1 MEIKNTIYTFE
12 DVKNVYSKYIHNPE
26 ELDKIYQAYLFASEK
41 HKNQV
46 RKSGD
51 PYIVHLLGVARI
63 LSELNTGPTTII
75 AGLLHDTIED
85 TDTTEEEITEKF
97 GKEVC
102 YLVQGVTK
110 VTRLSDYHN
119 VDFEAESHRKIF
131 IAMAK
136 DIRVIIIKLADRL
149 HNMRT
154 LQFQP
159 PEKQKKIAK
168 ETRDVYAPIAHRLG
182 LSQVK
187 TELEDLSLFY
197 LEREKFEEIENL
209 LSRQSTNMKNA
220 IDVLKNKIVE
230 ILTPTNILFEITSRV
245 KSIYSIYKKMYVKG
259 KAFDDI
265 YDIMALRIITET
277 EMNCYELL
285 GYIHANFKP
294 IPGRFKDYIAMPK
307 PNMYQSLHTT
317 IVTGDGH
324 TFEIQIRT
332 KKMDEIAE
340 EGVAAHW
347 RYKEN
352 KKYDAKTEQQE
363 IEEQLHW
370 FRDFVSVTNEIQ
382 DGNAKEY
389 VEALQHDIFD
399 ANVYVFTP
407 KGKVVTLPNGST
419 PIDFAYKIHTD
430 VGNTL
435 AGAKVNNQM
444 VPISRVLQTGDV
456 VEIITNKNATPNSE
470 WLNMATSS
478 IAKSHIRKF
487 LMKQNSDFIRQD
499 NIQKGRNSLAVSFR
513 ERKIKANIDKIMT
526 KKLFEHFNVE
536 NADELYLL
544 LNSKTIMPL
553 NIIEYLGLERSQEET
568 LDDLKNNVNKCNV
581 NRNIQDAV
589 TLQNGDRSLISLA
602 SCCTPIPGDDIIG
615 YITKGNG
622 IKVHR
627 VSCPNVCQEHNRLIP
642 VIWNPNA
649 EKKDYPV
656 DISIECYDRNNLLID
671 VLNCFSQIKV
681 QVYKVNAKYHASNN
695 TTTIS
700 VTVMVK
706 DVAYLN
712 TLTQQLLNIN
722 SVYDIRRVIH

>member
-1 MEIKNTIYTFE
+1 MEIKNTIYTFD

-513 ERKIKANIDKIMT
+513 ERKITANIDKIMT

-568 LDDLKNNVNKCNV
+568 LDDLKNNVNKRNV

-589 TLQNGDRSLISLA
+589 TLENGDRSLISLA

>member
-568 LDDLKNNVNKCNV
+568 LDDLKNNVNKRNV

-589 TLQNGDRSLISLA
+589 TLENGDRSLISLA

-642 VIWNPNA
+642 VIWNSNA

-712 TLTQQLLNIN
+712 TLTQQLLNIK

>member
-1 MEIKNTIYTFE
+1 MEIKNTIYTFD

-553 NIIEYLGLERSQEET
+553 NIIEFLGLERSQEET
-568 LDDLKNNVNKCNV
+568 LDDLKNNVNKRNV

-589 TLQNGDRSLISLA
+589 TLENGDRSLISLA

>member
-1 MEIKNTIYTFE
+1 
-12 DVKNVYSKYIHNPE
+12 
-26 ELDKIYQAYLFASEK
+26 
-41 HKNQV
+41 
-46 RKSGD
+46 
-51 PYIVHLLGVARI
+51 
-63 LSELNTGPTTII
+63 
-75 AGLLHDTIED
+75 
-85 TDTTEEEITEKF
+85 
-97 GKEVC
+97 
-102 YLVQGVTK
+102 
-110 VTRLSDYHN
+110 
-119 VDFEAESHRKIF
+119 
-131 IAMAK
+131 MAK

-197 LEREKFEEIENL
+197 LERKKFEEIENL

-568 LDDLKNNVNKCNV
+568 LDDLKNNVNKRNV

-589 TLQNGDRSLISLA
+589 TLENGDRSLISLA

>member
-568 LDDLKNNVNKCNV
+568 LDDLKNNVNKHNV

-589 TLQNGDRSLISLA
+589 TLENGDRSLISLA

>member
-499 NIQKGRNSLAVSFR
+499 NIQKGRNSLVVSFR

-568 LDDLKNNVNKCNV
+568 LDDLKNNVNKRNV

-589 TLQNGDRSLISLA
+589 TLENGDRSLISLA

>member
-209 LSRQSTNMKNA
+209 LSRQSTNMENA

-487 LMKQNSDFIRQD
+487 LMNQNSDFIRQD

-568 LDDLKNNVNKCNV
+568 LDDLKNNVNKRNV

-589 TLQNGDRSLISLA
+589 TLENGDRSLISLA

>member
-513 ERKIKANIDKIMT
+513 ERKIKVNIDKIMT

-568 LDDLKNNVNKCNV
+568 LDDLKNNVNKRNV

-589 TLQNGDRSLISLA
+589 TLENGDRSLISLA

>member
-1 MEIKNTIYTFE
+1 MEIKNTIYTFD

-478 IAKSHIRKF
+478 TAKSHIRKF

-568 LDDLKNNVNKCNV
+568 LDDLKNNVNKRNV

-589 TLQNGDRSLISLA
+589 TLENGDRSLISLA

>member
-1 MEIKNTIYTFE
+1 MEIKNTIYTFD

-487 LMKQNSDFIRQD
+487 LMKQNSDFICQD

-568 LDDLKNNVNKCNV
+568 LDDLKNNVNKRNV

-589 TLQNGDRSLISLA
+589 TLENGDRSLISLA

>member
-1 MEIKNTIYTFE
+1 MEIKNTIYTFD

-568 LDDLKNNVNKCNV
+568 LDDLKNNVNKRNV

-589 TLQNGDRSLISLA
+589 TLENGDRSLISLA

-681 QVYKVNAKYHASNN
+681 QVYKVNAKYHVSNN

>member
-182 LSQVK
+182 LFQVK

-209 LSRQSTNMKNA
+209 LSRQSTNMKNV

-568 LDDLKNNVNKCNV
+568 LDDLKNNVNKRNV

-589 TLQNGDRSLISLA
+589 TLENGDRSLISLA

>member
-1 MEIKNTIYTFE
+1 MEIKNTIYTFD

-544 LNSKTIMPL
+544 LNSKKIMPL

-568 LDDLKNNVNKCNV
+568 LDDLKNNVNKRNV

-589 TLQNGDRSLISLA
+589 TLENGDRSLISLA

>member
-187 TELEDLSLFY
+187 TELENLSLFY

-499 NIQKGRNSLAVSFR
+499 NIQKGRNSLAGSFR

-568 LDDLKNNVNKCNV
+568 LDDLKNNVNKRNV

-589 TLQNGDRSLISLA
+589 TLENGDRSLISLA

>member
-370 FRDFVSVTNEIQ
+370 FRDFVSVTNDIQ

-568 LDDLKNNVNKCNV
+568 LDDLKNNVNKRNV

-589 TLQNGDRSLISLA
+589 TLENGDRSLISLA

>member
-1 MEIKNTIYTFE
+1 MEIKNTIYTFD

-265 YDIMALRIITET
+265 YDIMALRIITKT
-277 EMNCYELL
+277 KMNCYELL

-568 LDDLKNNVNKCNV
+568 LDDLKNNVNKRNV

-589 TLQNGDRSLISLA
+589 TLENGDRSLISLA

-627 VSCPNVCQEHNRLIP
+627 VSCQNVCQEHNRLIP

>member
-1 MEIKNTIYTFE
+1 MEIKNTIYTFD

-568 LDDLKNNVNKCNV
+568 LDDLKNNVNKRNV

-589 TLQNGDRSLISLA
+589 TLENGDRSLISLA

>member
-1 MEIKNTIYTFE
+1 MEIKNTIYTFD

-568 LDDLKNNVNKCNV
+568 LDDLKNNVNKRNV

-589 TLQNGDRSLISLA
+589 TLENGDRSLISLA

-706 DVAYLN
+706 GVAYLN

>member
-1 MEIKNTIYTFE
+1 MEIKNTIYTFD

-209 LSRQSTNMKNA
+209 LSRQSINMKNA

-568 LDDLKNNVNKCNV
+568 LDDLKNNVNKRNV

-589 TLQNGDRSLISLA
+589 TLENGDRSLISLA

>member
-26 ELDKIYQAYLFASEK
+26 ELDKIYQAYLFSSEK

-568 LDDLKNNVNKCNV
+568 LDDLKNNVNKRNV

-589 TLQNGDRSLISLA
+589 TLENGDRSLISLA

>member
-1 MEIKNTIYTFE
+1 MEIKNTIYTFD

-499 NIQKGRNSLAVSFR
+499 NIQKGRNSLAASFR

-568 LDDLKNNVNKCNV
+568 LDDLKNNVNKRNV

-589 TLQNGDRSLISLA
+589 TLENGDRSLISLA

>member
-26 ELDKIYQAYLFASEK
+26 ALDKIYQAYLFASEK

-168 ETRDVYAPIAHRLG
+168 ETSDVYAPIAHRLG

-419 PIDFAYKIHTD
+419 PIDFAYKIHTE

-568 LDDLKNNVNKCNV
+568 LDDLKNNVNKRNV

-589 TLQNGDRSLISLA
+589 TLENGDRSLISLA

-700 VTVMVK
+700 VMVK

>member
-1 MEIKNTIYTFE
+1 MEIKNTIYTFD

-544 LNSKTIMPL
+544 LNSKIIMPL

-568 LDDLKNNVNKCNV
+568 LDDLKNNVNKRNV

-589 TLQNGDRSLISLA
+589 TLENGDRSLISLA

>member
-1 MEIKNTIYTFE
+1 MEIKNTIYTFD

-499 NIQKGRNSLAVSFR
+499 NIQKGRNSLVVSFR

-568 LDDLKNNVNKCNV
+568 LDDLKNNVNKRNV

-589 TLQNGDRSLISLA
+589 TLENGDRSLISLA

>member
-85 TDTTEEEITEKF
+85 TYTTEEEITEKF

-568 LDDLKNNVNKCNV
+568 LDDLKNNVNKRNV

-589 TLQNGDRSLISLA
+589 TLENGDRSLISLA

>member
-197 LEREKFEEIENL
+197 LERENFEEIENL

-568 LDDLKNNVNKCNV
+568 LDDLKNNVNKRNV

-589 TLQNGDRSLISLA
+589 TLENGDRSLISLA

>member
-131 IAMAK
+131 IAMSK

-209 LSRQSTNMKNA
+209 LSRQSTNMENA

-568 LDDLKNNVNKCNV
+568 LDDLKNNVNKRNV
-581 NRNIQDAV
+581 NHNIQDAV
-589 TLQNGDRSLISLA
+589 TLENGDRSLISLA

>member
-1 MEIKNTIYTFE
+1 MEIKNTIYTFD

-568 LDDLKNNVNKCNV
+568 LDDLKNNVNKRNV

-589 TLQNGDRSLISLA
+589 TL
-602 SCCTPIPGDDIIG
+602 
-615 YITKGNG
+615 
-622 IKVHR
+622 
-627 VSCPNVCQEHNRLIP
+627 EM
-642 VIWNPNA
+642 VI
-649 EKKDYPV
+649 EV
-656 DISIECYDRNNLLID
+656 
-671 VLNCFSQIKV
+671 
-681 QVYKVNAKYHASNN
+681 
-695 TTTIS
+695 
-700 VTVMVK
+700 
-706 DVAYLN
+706 
-712 TLTQQLLNIN
+712 
-722 SVYDIRRVIH
+722 

>member
-1 MEIKNTIYTFE
+1 MEIKNTIYTFD

-419 PIDFAYKIHTD
+419 PIDFADKIHTD
-430 VGNTL
+430 GGNTL

-568 LDDLKNNVNKCNV
+568 LDDLKNNVNKRNV

-589 TLQNGDRSLISLA
+589 TLEDGDRSLISLA

>member
-568 LDDLKNNVNKCNV
+568 LDDLKNNVNKRNV

-589 TLQNGDRSLISLA
+589 TLENGDRSLISLA

-649 EKKDYPV
+649 EKK
-656 DISIECYDRNNLLID
+656 IIQSI
-671 VLNCFSQIKV
+671 FQS
-681 QVYKVNAKYHASNN
+681 NAM
-695 TTTIS
+695 IE
-700 VTVMVK
+700 
-706 DVAYLN
+706 
-712 TLTQQLLNIN
+712 I
-722 SVYDIRRVIH
+722 IF

>member
-1 MEIKNTIYTFE
+1 MEIKNTIYTFD

-487 LMKQNSDFIRQD
+487 LIKQNSDFIRQD

-553 NIIEYLGLERSQEET
+553 NIIEYLGLEHSQEET
-568 LDDLKNNVNKCNV
+568 LDDLKNNVNKRNV

-589 TLQNGDRSLISLA
+589 TLENGDRSLISLA

>member
-1 MEIKNTIYTFE
+1 MEIKNTIYTFD

-230 ILTPTNILFEITSRV
+230 ILTPTDILFEITSRV

-568 LDDLKNNVNKCNV
+568 LDDLKNNVNKRNV

-589 TLQNGDRSLISLA
+589 TLENGDRSLISLA

>member
-1 MEIKNTIYTFE
+1 MEIKNTIYTFD

-568 LDDLKNNVNKCNV
+568 LDDLKNNVNKRNV

-589 TLQNGDRSLISLA
+589 TLENGDRSLISLA

-722 SVYDIRRVIH
+722 SVYDIQ

>member
-1 MEIKNTIYTFE
+1 MEIKNTIYTFD

-568 LDDLKNNVNKCNV
+568 LDDLKNNVNKRNV

-589 TLQNGDRSLISLA
+589 TLENGDRSLISLA

-706 DVAYLN
+706 DVAYLS

>member
-1 MEIKNTIYTFE
+1 MEIKNTIYTFD

-568 LDDLKNNVNKCNV
+568 LDDLKNNVNKRNV

-589 TLQNGDRSLISLA
+589 TLENGDRSLISLA

-627 VSCPNVCQEHNRLIP
+627 VSCPNVWQEHNRLIP

>member
-1 MEIKNTIYTFE
+1 MEIKNTIDTFD

-568 LDDLKNNVNKCNV
+568 LDDLKNNVNKRNV

-589 TLQNGDRSLISLA
+589 TLENGDRSLISLA

>member
-159 PEKQKKIAK
+159 TEKQKKIAK

-499 NIQKGRNSLAVSFR
+499 NIQKGRNSLVVSFR

-568 LDDLKNNVNKCNV
+568 LDDLKNNVNKRNV

-589 TLQNGDRSLISLA
+589 TLENGDRSLISLA

>member
-568 LDDLKNNVNKCNV
+568 LDDLKNNVNKRNV

-589 TLQNGDRSLISLA
+589 TLENGDRSLISLA

-700 VTVMVK
+700 ATVMVK

>member
-230 ILTPTNILFEITSRV
+230 ILTPLIFCL
-245 KSIYSIYKKMYVKG
+245 K
-259 KAFDDI
+259 
-265 YDIMALRIITET
+265 
-277 EMNCYELL
+277 
-285 GYIHANFKP
+285 
-294 IPGRFKDYIAMPK
+294 
-307 PNMYQSLHTT
+307 SLH
-317 IVTGDGH
+317 V
-324 TFEIQIRT
+324 
-332 KKMDEIAE
+332 
-340 EGVAAHW
+340 
-347 RYKEN
+347 
-352 KKYDAKTEQQE
+352 
-363 IEEQLHW
+363 
-370 FRDFVSVTNEIQ
+370 
-382 DGNAKEY
+382 
-389 VEALQHDIFD
+389 
-399 ANVYVFTP
+399 
-407 KGKVVTLPNGST
+407 
-419 PIDFAYKIHTD
+419 
-430 VGNTL
+430 
-435 AGAKVNNQM
+435 
-444 VPISRVLQTGDV
+444 
-456 VEIITNKNATPNSE
+456 
-470 WLNMATSS
+470 
-478 IAKSHIRKF
+478 
-487 LMKQNSDFIRQD
+487 
-499 NIQKGRNSLAVSFR
+499 
-513 ERKIKANIDKIMT
+513 
-526 KKLFEHFNVE
+526 
-536 NADELYLL
+536 
-544 LNSKTIMPL
+544 
-553 NIIEYLGLERSQEET
+553 
-568 LDDLKNNVNKCNV
+568 
-581 NRNIQDAV
+581 
-589 TLQNGDRSLISLA
+589 
-602 SCCTPIPGDDIIG
+602 
-615 YITKGNG
+615 
-622 IKVHR
+622 
-627 VSCPNVCQEHNRLIP
+627 
-642 VIWNPNA
+642 
-649 EKKDYPV
+649 
-656 DISIECYDRNNLLID
+656 
-671 VLNCFSQIKV
+671 
-681 QVYKVNAKYHASNN
+681 
-695 TTTIS
+695 
-700 VTVMVK
+700 
-706 DVAYLN
+706 
-712 TLTQQLLNIN
+712 
-722 SVYDIRRVIH
+722 

>member
-1 MEIKNTIYTFE
+1 MEIKNTIYTFD

-265 YDIMALRIITET
+265 YDIMALRIITKT

-568 LDDLKNNVNKCNV
+568 LDDLKNNVNKRNV

-589 TLQNGDRSLISLA
+589 TLENGDRSLISLA